1 MPAPQGAPPR
11 HDAPALPGFR
21 PRKLQWRTRVRSAV
35 VLWTTGAMLAG
46 ASLTG
51 CEYTYDDGWRPAQDV
66 TAAPAVTQAGP
77 SSDYWRRDPVGEA
90 GLDAWL
96 ERSQMGE
103 GLDTAHRGYG
113 LLQALE
119 VHNGTT
125 AAMPAGT
132 YLMTLLCRSQRR
144 VSFTVRTDD
153 VTVVDLSLRCGA
165 LREEVV
171 YLSAESALI
180 FRVEARS
187 AANFAYRIT
196 PL

>member
-1 MPAPQGAPPR
+1 MPGAPPR
-11 HDAPALPGFR
+11 HQATARPGLR
-21 PRKLQWRTRVRSAV
+21 PPRNLHLRTRVRSAV
-35 VLWTTGAMLAG
+35 VRWTTGALLA
-46 ASLTG
+46 AAALTG
-51 CEYTYDDGWRPAQDV
+51 CEYTYDDGWRPAQDITPAPVV
-66 TAAPAVTQAGP
+66 TRAAP

-90 GLDAWL
+90 GLNAWL
-96 ERSQMGE
+96 ERSRMGASPE
-103 GLDTAHRGYG
+103 AAHRGFG
-113 LLQALE
+113 LLQAQE

-125 AAMPAGT
+125 ASLPPGT
-132 YLMTLLCRSQRR
+132 YVMALLCRSQRR

-153 VTVVDLSLRCGA
+153 ITVVDLSLRCGA

-171 YLSAESALI
+171 YLSSESALS

>member
-1 MPAPQGAPPR
+1 MSAPQGAPPR
-11 HDAPALPGFR
+11 PNAPALPGFR
-21 PRKLQWRTRVRSAV
+21 LRTLRLRTWVRSAV
-35 VLWTTGAMLAG
+35 VLWTAGALLAG

-66 TAAPAVTQAGP
+66 TAAPAVTAAGP

-90 GLDAWL
+90 GLNAWL

-103 GLDTAHRGYG
+103 GLDTVHRGYG
-113 LLQALE
+113 LLQAQE

-125 AAMPAGT
+125 AALPAGT
-132 YLMTLLCRSQRR
+132 YLMALLCRSQRR
-144 VSFTVRTDD
+144 VSFTVSTDD

-165 LREEVV
+165 RREEVV